1 MKTIKT
7 LVLLLCG
14 LCLSALWGCEDSRG
28 EYLDD
33 YQTLFYF
40 RNGGEQ
46 TITLYTVGENTVYE
60 IPICKSGRNRHGKGT
75 ALISVM
81 EQTQLDIYNM
91 ANETAYTQLP
101 SDKYKFLSDKEFA
114 FGADDDFKVARVE
127 IKTDEISA
135 LQQANLDKTYVL
147 ALQVYADGTVSA
159 DINLLVLRPVI
170 GIPQLGLT
178 VTGLQSYSYNS
189 ASPDVNTYKNK
200 VVLDMDNRW
209 DFTTTLEVLDAAWV
223 ADYNREN
230 GTDFALLPAAAYD
243 VPTTV
248 SFETGVSSEEF
259 EVTIDRTKG
268 LDLLQEYILPV
279 RLKESSKEQFDI
291 DAESNL
297 VCYNVRI
304 DPDKVALTADMA
316 SSPYTHTGDGGGLPH
331 LFDGAAN
338 ADSYWH
344 SWYGGGPVGD
354 EIYGYYIDLHLNSPL
369 SAVVFK
375 YATRSNPNGV
385 PSVIKVGVSNDGQTW
400 TLLGTVSSGLPVSGL
415 EWATLPVMKSA
426 TAFTYIRFGV
436 AESTGGAGGDLT
448 DQNGTSASTAL
459 SELELYGANL
469 VN

>member
-1 MKTIKT
+1 MKTIKF

-14 LCLSALWGCEDSRG
+14 VGLTGLWGCEDSRG

-60 IPICKSGRNRHGKGT
+60 IPICKSGRDRHGFGT

-101 SDKYKFLSDKEFA
+101 ADKYKFLTDKEFA
-114 FGADDDFKVARVE
+114 FGANDDFKVARVE
-127 IKTDEISA
+127 IKTDDISA
-135 LQQANLDKTYVL
+135 LQQANPDKTYVL
-147 ALQVYADGTVSA
+147 ALQVYADQPVSPN
-159 DINLLVLRPVI
+159 INLLVLRPEI
-170 GIPQLGLT
+170 GIPQLGFT

-189 ASPDVNTYKNK
+189 VSPDVNTYKNR

-209 DFTTTLEVLDAAWV
+209 DFSVTLEVEGAEWLET
-223 ADYNREN
+223 YNREN
-230 GTDFALLPAAAYD
+230 GTEFELLPTTAYD
-243 VPTTV
+243 VPSTV
-248 SFETGVSSEEF
+248 AFETGVGSEEF

-268 LDLLQEYILPV
+268 LDLLTEYILPV
-279 RLKESSKEQFDI
+279 RLKKSSKEQFAI
-291 DAESNL
+291 DGEKDL
-297 VCYNVRI
+297 VCYNVRL
-304 DPDKVALTADMA
+304 DPDKVELTAEMA
-316 SSPYTHTGDGGGLPH
+316 SSPYTHGGDGGGLPH
-331 LFDGAAN
+331 LFDGVVTAA
-338 ADSYWH
+338 SYWH
-344 SWYGGGPVGD
+344 SYYGGGPVGD
-354 EIYGYYIDLHLNSPL
+354 GIYGYYIDLHLKSPL
-369 SAVVFK
+369 SAIVFK
-375 YATRSNPNGV
+375 YATRSNANAV
-385 PSVIKVGVSNDGQTW
+385 PSEIKVGVSNDGQNW

-426 TAFTYIRFGV
+426 TSFTYIRFGI
-436 AESTGGAGGDLT
+436 AQSTGGAGGDLT
-448 DQNGTSASTAL
+448 DPNGTSASTAL